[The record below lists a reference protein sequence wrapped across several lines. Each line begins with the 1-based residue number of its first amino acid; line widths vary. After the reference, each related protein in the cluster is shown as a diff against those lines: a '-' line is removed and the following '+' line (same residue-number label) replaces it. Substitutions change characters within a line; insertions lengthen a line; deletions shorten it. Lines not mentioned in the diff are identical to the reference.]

1 MSSLVSGGVFLLNS
15 PFGPEEVWSHLPRK
29 VQEQLIAKRAK
40 LYVIDAYQVA
50 RDTGMVELSLPET
63 LVLGCSAVVVQCFFP
78 DRPKPVQ
85 VIFNLCASAW
95 AIAAA
100 YQVYY
105 ISTSHGQVKNPSLQ
119 LLAAASMYFLANTV
133 PVATVIAL
141 TEHKS
146 LRSIFTD
153 YYFWSFPHY
162 LLGAG
167 VAGLI
172 GFFNRFVEWQS
183 SLLVLPAIFLIYR
196 SYRLYL
202 SKLENEKRHV
212 EEMANLHLRT
222 IEALALAIEAKD
234 HTTH

>member
-1 MSSLVSGGVFLLNS
+1 VRISLGYRGSLSGVL
-15 PFGPEEVWSHLPRK
+15 HLHLARTS
-29 VQEQLIAKRAK
+29 QE
-40 LYVIDAYQVA
+40 
-50 RDTGMVELSLPET
+50 S
-63 LVLGCSAVVVQCFFP
+63 
-78 DRPKPVQ
+78 
-85 VIFNLCASAW
+85 
-95 AIAAA
+95 
-100 YQVYY
+100 
-105 ISTSHGQVKNPSLQ
+105 SLQ

-183 SLLVLPAIFLIYR
+183 SLLVLPAI
-196 SYRLYL
+196 S
-202 SKLENEKRHV
+202 
-212 EEMANLHLRT
+212 
-222 IEALALAIEAKD
+222 
-234 HTTH
+234 